1 MTKLKIDND
10 LIRELA
16 TILDETGLTE
26 LEISDNGK
34 GLRVSRVGSAAQAVS
49 FATPP
54 PSPTADETKSAPDYV
69 DGNSVLS
76 PMVGTAYLA
85 PQPGDPPFVQPGDTV
100 TQGQTLVIIEA
111 MKVMNPIQAPR
122 NGTVKVVMVDDAQ
135 PVEFGDP
142 LVVLV

>member
-1 MTKLKIDND
+1 MTKLKIDSD

-16 TILDETGLTE
+16 AILNETGLTE

-34 GLRVSRVGSAAQAVS
+34 GLRVSRVGSAAHAVTV
-49 FATPP
+49 ATPV
-54 PSPTADETKSAPDYV
+54 PSTTSEKTKSVTDNIDDNAV
-69 DGNSVLS
+69 FS
-76 PMVGTAYLA
+76 PMVGTVYLA

-100 TQGQTLVIIEA
+100 IQGQTLVIIEA